1 MSLIKNLSCIDDRL
15 AVYLGRPIDTSIVE
29 PKYPLGITQ
38 SVYGKLKQWSKEDL
52 RYLLGLADKA
62 MGHIRSKTIPES
74 TEVPVNVSMRDRL
87 RKLFDYITNEYGY
100 DAVNTEISHSAKLS
114 QNPFFYTSENFTYLL
129 CLMCDGEECK
139 AYEDSDVRWIM
150 DQQPDDSFFSVY
162 CVLHDMKRC
171 GMI

>member
-15 AVYLGRPIDTSIVE
+15 AVYLGLLIGPSIVE

-74 TEVPVNVSMRDRL
+74 TEVPVNVSMRD
-87 RKLFDYITNEYGY
+87 KLNDLYGY
-100 DAVNTEISHSAKLS
+100 IRGEYDDGTPREMS
-114 QNPFFYTSENFTYLL
+114 PFFHISQNFTYLL
-129 CLMCDGEECK
+129 YLMCDGKECE
-139 AYEDSDVRWIM
+139 AYEDQDVVWIM
-150 DQQPDDSFFSVY
+150 GLGLKPDDASFSVY
-162 CVLHDMKRC
+162 YILHDMQRC